1 MHVNRFSKG
10 GLLMDCG
17 EGSYGQLRRR
27 FGQEQA
33 DALIRDLSCIWI
45 SHIHADHHV
54 GLPAILAARTRML
67 GQDSPPL
74 LVLGPRPLRRALQ
87 AYALLEPM
95 RFQWV
100 DVASTAAGAAVPEA
114 VRAAVEG
121 IQAALGLDRFESV
134 PVMHCAHSYGLVL
147 ESASEGWK
155 MVFSGDTQPCE
166 QLVEAAKGATLLIH
180 EVKHWWPCIP
190 ALPGFA
196 AMSAGRCPLFTLTS
210 RRDLIISIILQ
221 ATFDDSMA
229 AEAQA
234 KKHSTT
240 GGAVSIGARAGA
252 YRTLLT
258 HFSQRYPKIP
268 VVDESFQARPASS
281 LHSSPGNLALRAVC
295 CTIRALV
302 IRLPLPPPLAGAL
315 QGHYYQDSVGIAFDL
330 MSVNLADLPRLPD
343 VVPALKLLLEEQ
355 QDDDVE
361 PLPPML
367 T

>member
-210 RRDLIISIILQ
+210 RRDLLFFFCRQPLTIAWQQRHRQRSTAPQ
-221 ATFDDSMA
+221 A
-229 AEAQA
+229 AQCQSA
-234 KKHSTT
+234 PEPAPT
-240 GGAVSIGARAGA
+240 ARSS
-252 YRTLLT
+252 RT
-258 HFSQRYPKIP
+258 S
-268 VVDESFQARPASS
+268 ASGTPRS
-281 LHSSPGNLALRAVC
+281 RWWMRAS
-295 CTIRALV
+295 R
-302 IRLPLPPPLAGAL
+302 
-315 QGHYYQDSVGIAFDL
+315 QD
-330 MSVNLADLPRLPD
+330 
-343 VVPALKLLLEEQ
+343 LLLHFTAARETWPS
-355 QDDDVE
+355 V
-361 PLPPML
+361 PCAAPSVHW
-367 T
+367 